1 MISPHP
7 EFEMGMRNHKKSWDG
22 NGTWVTRPIALPSYI
37 NTITSMRVWGEDV
50 VGDSKVRGERSMW
63 SHMRGFLDLNMISSF
78 QRMF

>member
-7 EFEMGMRNHKKSWDG
+7 EFGMGMRNHKKSWDR

-50 VGDSKVRGERSMW
+50 VGDSKVREREEHVVPHEGYFW
-63 SHMRGFLDLNMISSF
+63 I
-78 QRMF
+78 